1 MQIYKADDIFECGE
15 GILVKK
21 ETDRRDKEPHK
32 HEFIEIIFIRS
43 GEGIETVGG
52 ISHTVRRGDMLFVNF
67 GREHSFSNTG
77 MEFIHILLRP
87 EFISDRLISS
97 ENIFDIFSL
106 PQFSSID
113 GELSPSEI
121 VSFSGNELITVTNLI
136 DAMLD
141 EYEMKKKGWRTAL
154 FGYTDVLITM
164 LVRKLKEGEPD
175 TDLHTARIEK
185 YVDEHLFEKIT
196 LSDIA
201 ANCFYNPSYFSRR
214 FKHYFG
220 KNLSEYVNEK
230 RLFAAARLLRKG
242 NETAAAIAQKC
253 GFSDTSQFYR
263 LFKSEFGCTPSE
275 YRKR

>member
-52 ISHTVRRGDMLFVNF
+52 VSHTVKRGDMLFVNF

-97 ENIFDIFSL
+97 ENIFDVFSL

-230 RLFAAARLLRKG
+230 KLFAAARLLREG
-242 NETAAAIAQKC
+242 NETAAAISQKC

>member
-52 ISHTVRRGDMLFVNF
+52 VSHTVKRGDMLFVNF

-141 EYEMKKKGWRTAL
+141 EYEMKKKGWCTAL

-230 RLFAAARLLRKG
+230 RLFAAARLLREG

-253 GFSDTSQFYR
+253 EFSDTSQFYR

>member
-52 ISHTVRRGDMLFVNF
+52 VSHTVKRGDMLFVNF

-141 EYEMKKKGWRTAL
+141 EYEMKKKG
-154 FGYTDVLITM
+154 ISIQEM
-164 LVRKLKEGEPD
+164 
-175 TDLHTARIEK
+175 IE
-185 YVDEHLFEKIT
+185 
-196 LSDIA
+196 
-201 ANCFYNPSYFSRR
+201 
-214 FKHYFG
+214 
-220 KNLSEYVNEK
+220 NLSMS
-230 RLFAAARLLRKG
+230 RSA
-242 NETAAAIAQKC
+242 
-253 GFSDTSQFYR
+253 FYR
-263 LFKSEFGCTPSE
+263 KCNGISEFTQGEIQKIVDILDLDSPMGIFFAEKVS
-275 YRKR
+275 

>member
-52 ISHTVRRGDMLFVNF
+52 VSHTVKRGDMLFVNF

-121 VSFSGNELITVTNLI
+121 VSFCGNELITVTNLI

-230 RLFAAARLLRKG
+230 RLFAAARLLREG

>member
-52 ISHTVRRGDMLFVNF
+52 VSHTVKRGDMLFVNF

-97 ENIFDIFSL
+97 ENIFDVFSL

-230 RLFAAARLLRKG
+230 RLFAAARLLCEG
-242 NETAAAIAQKC
+242 NKTAAAIAQKC

>member
-52 ISHTVRRGDMLFVNF
+52 VSHAVKRGDMLFVNF

-230 RLFAAARLLRKG
+230 RLLAAARLLRDG
-242 NETAAAIAQKC
+242 NETAASIAQKC

>member
-43 GEGIETVGG
+43 GEGIETIGG
-52 ISHTVRRGDMLFVNF
+52 VSYTVKRGDMLFVNF

-97 ENIFDIFSL
+97 ENILDVFSL

-113 GELSPSEI
+113 GELSQSEI

-164 LVRKLKEGEPD
+164 LLRKLKEKKPD
-175 TDLHTARIEK
+175 TFLQTTTIEK
-185 YVDEHLFEKIT
+185 YVEEHLFDKIT

-201 ANCFYNPSYFSRR
+201 ANCFYNPSYFSRK

-220 KNLSEYVNEK
+220 KNLSEYITEK
-230 RLFAAARLLRKG
+230 RLLAASRMLSEG
-242 NETAAAIAQKC
+242 NETAASIAQKC
-253 GFSDTSQFYR
+253 GFSNTSQFYR
-263 LFKSEFGCTPSE
+263 LFKAEFGCTPSE
-275 YRKR
+275 YRKK